1 VLKEKICQHA
11 CPYGR
16 FQASMLDPASRVITY
31 DVARGEPRG
40 SRARGVDA
48 RAIGQGD
55 CVDCTL
61 CVQVCPVGID
71 IRQGLQAE
79 CISCGLCIDACNG
92 VMTRMKAPPGLIS
105 FQVLSGAAGRPAR
118 RRGRLLAYGAGL
130 VLVGAGVAVAFF
142 ARPEIRLNVIRDRG
156 VLSRPLPD
164 GGIENVYRLR
174 VMNASL
180 VQRHLDIHAYVD
192 GAQDTRLLAAPFTAV
207 VVEPA
212 GTATAV
218 VALRMDAAQAQ
229 RYAGRVAVPI
239 RLEVVD
245 GAGPRA
251 GKASSASTFIAPVNP

>member
-1 VLKEKICQHA
+1 
-11 CPYGR
+11 
-16 FQASMLDPASRVITY
+16 
-31 DVARGEPRG
+31 
-40 SRARGVDA
+40 
-48 RAIGQGD
+48 
-55 CVDCTL
+55 
-61 CVQVCPVGID
+61 
-71 IRQGLQAE
+71 
-79 CISCGLCIDACNG
+79 
-92 VMTRMKAPPGLIS
+92 
-105 FQVLSGAAGRPAR
+105 
-118 RRGRLLAYGAGL
+118 
-130 VLVGAGVAVAFF
+130 
-142 ARPEIRLNVIRDRG
+142 
-156 VLSRPLPD
+156 
-164 GGIENVYRLR
+164 
-174 VMNASL
+174 